1 MVDAV
6 AAGVGLAVHVGVLQ
20 LGLGFKIPAVF
31 QIVGFARFDAGL
43 LVPGSERAVRLSAI
57 NQEGV
62 AVAHDLADPADDVDV
77 LAVIAQPGVIEGPG
91 VTFVLSVSV
100 VKRIAAAK
108 VGKDS
113 TLMDRAAVIT
123 GGYEIFA
130 QFKAIAV
137 TGIQVTALMGVGRAG
152 PPAVGIGVHIPNV
165 THALIQGIHLGC

>member
-1 MVDAV
+1 MDAV
-6 AAGVGLAVHVGVLQ
+6 AAGIGLAVHVGILQ
-20 LGLGFKIPAVF
+20 LGLGFKVPAVF

-77 LAVIAQPGVIEGPG
+77 LAVVSEPGVIEGPG
-91 VTFVLSVSV
+91 IAFVLPVSI

-113 TLMDRAAVIT
+113 ALMDDTAIVTSRDKV
-123 GGYEIFA
+123 FP

-137 TGIQVTALMGVGRAG
+137 TGVRTRS
-152 PPAVGIGVHIPNV
+152 
-165 THALIQGIHLGC
+165 